1 MASYAEY
8 HGRVLPKFLVDEIVK
23 ADGPVAHVGTLHS
36 VTTNVNVHLPDGS
49 TKKGMV
55 NKVYRITRTRSNG
68 VRYRTYYV
76 SGVLRNNPHTPF
88 HKSVAKDEAEAIA
101 NNLGIKI
108 EVKRAPAK
116 VQVKSSASHFQWRLP
131 F

>member
-1 MASYAEY
+1 MAEY
-8 HGRVLPKFLVDEIVK
+8 HGRVLPKMLVDEIVK
-23 ADGPVAHVGTLHS
+23 ANGPVAHVGTLHS
-36 VTTNVNVHLPDGS
+36 VTTNVNVHMPDGS

-55 NKVYRITRTRSNG
+55 NKVYRVTRTRSNG

-76 SGVLRNNPHTPF
+76 SGVLRNDPHLPF
-88 HKSVAKDEAEAIA
+88 KKSVSKDEAEAIA
-101 NNLGIKI
+101 QNLRISI
-108 EVKRAPAK
+108 EVRRAPAK